1 MTADMTVFLVLGT
14 VGVVLLLA
22 SLLLGD
28 LFEGLVGWLDGIDL
42 DVDGG
47 WFSLPVLAAFLS
59 AFGFGGAL
67 ASSATDGNV
76 AAGLVGGAAAGLL
89 LGYLAWRLSR
99 ALMGM
104 ATDATPT
111 ASHLVGKPGKV
122 VTPVAGNRLGEVLVR
137 SGGQPVKVSARSR
150 ADLATGEAVVVVEVV
165 SPTSV
170 VVESATEFWSTSN
183 ELPETGEERE
193 Q

>member
-1 MTADMTVFLVLGT
+1 MTVFLVLGT

-67 ASSATDGNV
+67 ASSAADGNV
-76 AAGLVGGAAAGLL
+76 AVGLVGGAAAGLL
-89 LGYLAWRLSR
+89 LGYLAWRLTR

-111 ASHLVGKPGKV
+111 ASDLVGKPGKV
-122 VTPVAGNRLGEVLVR
+122 VTPLAGNRLGEVLVR